1 MKITEVRLGMISVPL
16 RVPFKTALRSVNSV
30 EDVVVEIHTDTGA
43 VGYGEAPPTGVI
55 TGDTT
60 GSIIGAIRDHIA
72 KTIVG
77 RDVDDFEDLMIAL
90 NACIQKNTSAKAAV
104 DMALWD
110 LYGQLYRVPVYK
122 LMGGARKSIVT
133 DITISVNDPDE
144 MVRDAQNAIAR
155 GYDCL
160 KVKVGKEP
168 EKDIARLSAI
178 RAAVPKETLIRIDA
192 NQGWTPKE
200 AVRILNGMQERGL
213 DIEFVEQPVKAHDFD
228 GLKYVTER
236 SYVPVLADESVF
248 SPQDALTIMQMR
260 AADLVN
266 IKLMKCGGLY
276 NALKIATPPCIWP
289 VQSRSSPAWIW
300 TAPCCAA
307 RIPSSAARCSTRRR
321 SRSPTSRAL
330 ASRAS
335 SRARSAIWTEFTV
348 KNTPCNNLCCTVYFY
363 AFDLALAG
371 TLASKSY
378 DAQRVWPFTSI
389 PALSV

>member
-133 DITISVNDPDE
+133 DITISVNAPEE
-144 MVRDAQNAIAR
+144 MARDARTAVQR

-160 KVKVGKEP
+160 KVKVGIDP
-168 EKDIARLSAI
+168 ELDVARLAAVREAVGKDIC
-178 RAAVPKETLIRIDA
+178 IRIDA
-192 NQGWTPKE
+192 NQAWNAKQ
-200 AVRILNGMQERGL
+200 AVRILNQMQDKGL
-213 DIEFVEQPVKAHDFD
+213 DIEFVEQPVPAADLE
-228 GLKYVTER
+228 GMQYVTR
-236 SYVPVLADESVF
+236 HADVPVLADESVF
-248 SPQDALTIMQMR
+248 SPADALKIMQTG

-266 IKLMKCGGLY
+266 IKLMKCGGIT
-276 NALKIATPPCIWP
+276 NALRIAAAAEVYGVECMIGCMLEAKISVNAAVELACAKKIITRIDLDGPVLCSEDHILGGATFDEKNIT
-289 VQSRSSPAWIW
+289 VSD
-300 TAPCCAA
+300 APGMG
-307 RIPSSAARCSTRRR
+307 IQG
-321 SRSPTSRAL
+321 
-330 ASRAS
+330 
-335 SRARSAIWTEFTV
+335 FV
-348 KNTPCNNLCCTVYFY
+348 
-363 AFDLALAG
+363 AG
-371 TLASKSY
+371 KVHYL
-378 DAQRVWPFTSI
+378 D
-389 PALSV
+389 